1 MKAMVINRICSLAE
15 ESNPLNLRQLDKPE
29 PSENEILIKVI
40 TCGVC
45 HTEMDEIEG
54 RTPPPDLPVVPGHQV
69 VGVVEKSH
77 PGSDLKPGDRVGVAW
92 IFSSCGT
99 CKYCKSGQENL
110 CPEFKA
116 TGRDAH
122 GGYAE
127 YMTVPSRF
135 AYKIPDSINDVEAAP
150 LLCGGAIGYRALRLC
165 RLKNGAS
172 LGLMG
177 FGSSNHQVLKIAMY
191 LYPESRIFV
200 FTRNKDEQEFA
211 KELGACWAGDIED
224 TSPEK
229 LRAVLDSTPV
239 WKPVVESL
247 KNLEPGGRLVVN
259 AIRKESFDQDYLQK
273 LNYSEHLW
281 MEKEIKSVANIT
293 RKDVAEFLELAAKIP
308 LRPETQ
314 TYPLEEANK
323 ALSEMKR
330 GIIRGAK
337 VLTID
342 ENS

>member
-1 MKAMVINRICSLAE
+1 MKAMVIDHICSLAE
-15 ESNPLNLRQLDKPE
+15 ESNPLTLRQLDKPK
-29 PSENEILIKVI
+29 PSKHEILIKVT

-69 VGVVEKSH
+69 VGTVEKSH
-77 PGSDLKPGDRVGVAW
+77 SGSDLRPGDRVGVAW
-92 IFSSCGT
+92 IFSSCGS

-110 CPEFKA
+110 CPKFKA

-135 AYKIPDSINDVEAAP
+135 AYKIPDGISDVDAAP

-165 RLKNGAS
+165 KLKNGAS

-177 FGSSNHQVLKIAMY
+177 FGSSNHQVLKMAMY

-211 KELGACWAGDIED
+211 KQLGAYWAGNIED
-224 TSPEK
+224 PSPQK
-229 LRAVLDSTPV
+229 LHAILDSTPA

-247 KNLEPGGRLVVN
+247 KNLEPGGRLVIN
-259 AIRKESFDQDYLQK
+259 AIRKESPDQDYLQNLK
-273 LNYSEHLW
+273 YSDHLW

-293 RKDVAEFLELAAKIP
+293 RKDVSEFLELAAEIP

-323 ALSEMKR
+323 ALLEMKQ
-330 GIIRGAK
+330 GKIRGAK
-337 VLTID
+337 VLTINN
-342 ENS
+342 NS

>member
-1 MKAMVINRICSLAE
+1 MKAMVIDHICSIVE
-15 ESNPLNLRQLDKPE
+15 EANPLNLQQMDKPE
-29 PSENEILIKVI
+29 PSDNEILLKVN

-54 RTPPPDLPVVPGHQV
+54 RTPPHALPVIPGHQV

-77 PGSDLKPGDRVGVAW
+77 PGSDIQPGERVGIAW

-110 CPEFKA
+110 CPDFKA

-135 AYKIPDSINDVEAAP
+135 AYKIPDNISDVEAAP
-150 LLCGGAIGYRALRLC
+150 LLCGGAIGYRALQLC
-165 RLKNGAS
+165 KLKNGAS

-177 FGSSNHQVLKIAMY
+177 FGSSNHQVLKMAMY

-211 KELGACWAGDIED
+211 KELGAYWAGNIED
-224 TSPEK
+224 PSPEK
-229 LRAVLDSTPV
+229 LHAILDSTPA

-247 KNLEPGGRLVVN
+247 NNLEPGGRLVIN

-293 RKDVAEFLELAAKIP
+293 RKDVSEFLDLAAKIP

-314 TYPLEEANK
+314 TYSLEEANK
-323 ALSEMKR
+323 ALLEMKQ
-330 GIIRGAK
+330 GKIRGAK
-337 VLTID
+337 VLTINV
-342 ENS
+342 NS